1 LCENNCV
8 SSLFFSPVSISDS
21 ILLSVFCGDSLFLLV
36 NTLCS
41 LFLLYI
47 YLTNKIQETITNIE
61 DKVITVGNNG
71 FIPISIKSF
80 VLFLEV
86 KLTIEGL
93 ILTSSGIL
101 GVGLVDEDNIGE
113 GEDITGE
120 GDEIT
125 GGDTIGE
132 GDVITGGDTTGEGD
146 EITGEGDDII
156 EGPLFVIFFP
166 TFSDT

>member
-1 LCENNCV
+1 
-8 SSLFFSPVSISDS
+8 
-21 ILLSVFCGDSLFLLV
+21 
-36 NTLCS
+36 LCS

-47 YLTNKIQETITNIE
+47 YLPNKIQETITNID

-71 FIPISIKSF
+71 FISISIKSF

-101 GVGLVDEDNIGE
+101 GVGLIDEDNIGE
-113 GEDITGE
+113 GEITDEGDDITDEGDDITGE
-120 GDEIT
+120 GDDIT
-125 GGDTIGE
+125 DE
-132 GDVITGGDTTGEGD
+132 GDDTTGEGD

-156 EGPLFVIFFP
+156 EGPLFVIFF
-166 TFSDT
+166 

>member
-1 LCENNCV
+1 
-8 SSLFFSPVSISDS
+8 
-21 ILLSVFCGDSLFLLV
+21 
-36 NTLCS
+36 LCS

-47 YLTNKIQETITNIE
+47 YLPNKIQETITNID

-71 FIPISIKSF
+71 FISISIKSF

-101 GVGLVDEDNIGE
+101 GVGLIDEDNIGE
-113 GEDITGE
+113 GEITDE
-120 GDEIT
+120 GDDIT

-146 EITGEGDDII
+146 EITGEGDDITGEGDDITGEGDDITGEGDDII
-156 EGPLFVIFFP
+156 EGPLFVIFF
-166 TFSDT
+166 

>member
-1 LCENNCV
+1 
-8 SSLFFSPVSISDS
+8 
-21 ILLSVFCGDSLFLLV
+21 
-36 NTLCS
+36 LCS

-47 YLTNKIQETITNIE
+47 YLPNKIQETITNID

-71 FIPISIKSF
+71 FISISIKSF

-101 GVGLVDEDNIGE
+101 GVGLIDEDNIGE
-113 GEDITGE
+113 GEITDEGDDITGEGDDTTGE

-125 GGDTIGE
+125 DE
-132 GDVITGGDTTGEGD
+132 GDEITGEGD

-156 EGPLFVIFFP
+156 EGPLFVMFFS
-166 TFSDT
+166 TSSDI